1 MLACIRD
8 TGAWKSRQVMAE
20 STFRSKKESLRNVNW
35 TSLVCLSTVAEI
47 TDAINHLD
55 EHMAEFYSNKEIST
69 EDIDHD
75 MVGDVQ
81 MPERYRDD
89 ANHYD
94 SIIIDHDWMD
104 EFKEVYARTI
114 VRVRVFESMRET
126 PIAEIYE
133 KFTNVKSEI
142 ESIYTNYLDT
152 QISDADFQRS
162 LSLNFSIIPIWSNR
176 PYTKSRALTNMR
188 MP

>member
-1 MLACIRD
+1 
-8 TGAWKSRQVMAE
+8 
-20 STFRSKKESLRNVNW
+20 
-35 TSLVCLSTVAEI
+35 VAEI

-114 VRVRVFESMRET
+114 GVRVRVFET
-126 PIAEIYE
+126 YE
-133 KFTNVKSEI
+133 RDS
-142 ESIYTNYLDT
+142 YRRDL
-152 QISDADFQRS
+152 RS
-162 LSLNFSIIPIWSNR
+162 
-176 PYTKSRALTNMR
+176 SRT
-188 MP
+188 